1 MLLSELKTGESAVIT
16 KVKGYGAF
24 RKRLNEMGFVR
35 GKVVKAVKNA
45 PLNDPIEYAIMG
57 YEISLRRQEAAFIEI
72 VSLEEATNIVGVSGS
87 ACDAEEAFAKHWEGR
102 DKHIHVAFVGN
113 PNAGKTTLFNYVSG
127 SQEHVGNYGG
137 VTVDA
142 KSATFR
148 FEGYEFNVVDLP
160 GTYSISAYSN
170 EEKYVR
176 EYIMNNAPD
185 VVINVVD
192 ASNLERNLYLST
204 QLIDMDVKGVIALN
218 M

>member
-1 MLLSELKTGESAVIT
+1 M
-16 KVKGYGAF
+16 
-24 RKRLNEMGFVR
+24 
-35 GKVVKAVKNA
+35 
-45 PLNDPIEYAIMG
+45 
-57 YEISLRRQEAAFIEI
+57 
-72 VSLEEATNIVGVSGS
+72 
-87 ACDAEEAFAKHWEGR
+87 
-102 DKHIHVAFVGN
+102 
-113 PNAGKTTLFNYVSG
+113 
-127 SQEHVGNYGG
+127 
-137 VTVDA
+137 DA

-204 QLIDMDVKGVIALN
+204 QLELIWSEGCDRFEHVLIAGTFRGNFQLSGDGTDDRDADDAHDRVKGERN
-218 M
+218 